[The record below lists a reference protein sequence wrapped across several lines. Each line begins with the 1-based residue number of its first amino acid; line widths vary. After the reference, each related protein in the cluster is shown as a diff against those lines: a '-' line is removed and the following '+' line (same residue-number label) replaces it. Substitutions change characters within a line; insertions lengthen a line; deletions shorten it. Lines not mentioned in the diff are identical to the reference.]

1 MNAYL
6 VDKNTKDEII
16 DPISMRKLYKK
27 DYDPRFILKDISS
40 AIQNSKLQEIKQ
52 SDEGIISIRDNNY
65 NGCKYG
71 IHYDISNALIK
82 THPITRELRLQ
93 ELKKLSKKT

>member
-27 DYDPRFILKDISS
+27 DYDPKFILKDVSS
-40 AIQNSKLQEIKQ
+40 AIQNSKLEEIKQ

-71 IHYDISNALIK
+71 IHYDILSSLINTDRITQK
-82 THPITRELRLQ
+82 SRLKQLKKPIT
-93 ELKKLSKKT
+93 